1 MELRLGQVY
10 YIEFYDNGME
20 PIVIRLVAQ
29 DFENLYGAA
38 TNSEGEWFE
47 SSQVVD
53 CEDVKHTF
61 VASNGLLTVLSLA
74 EQNYK
79 EAKRKND
86 KKMRDWLGPRR

>member
-1 MELRLGQVY
+1 MELKLGQVY
-10 YIEFYDNGME
+10 YIEFNDKEKE

-38 TNSEGEWFE
+38 TNLKGEWFE

-53 CEDVKHTF
+53 CEAVKNTF
-61 VASNGLLTVLSLA
+61 IASNGLLTVLSLA
-74 EQNYK
+74 EQTYK
-79 EAKRKND
+79 KAKRKND

>member
-38 TNSEGEWFE
+38 TNSKGEWFE

-53 CEDVKHTF
+53 CEAVKNTF
-61 VASNGLLTVLSLA
+61 IASNGLLTVLSIA
-74 EQNYK
+74 EQAYK
-79 EAKRKND
+79 KAKRKND
-86 KKMRDWLGPRR
+86 KKMNNWLGKR